1 MFVGTVSDNFDE
13 RIDKKTFH
21 AEIVVDTV
29 KVSSEVKTYQPIPVT
44 VDFSNEDG
52 SNVLKENIEA
62 NYKQL

>member
-29 KVSSEVKTYQPIPVT
+29 KVSCEMKTYQPIPVT

-52 SNVLKENIEA
+52 SDVLKENIEA

>member
-1 MFVGTVSDNFDE
+1 MFVGTVSDNFVE
-13 RIDKKTFH
+13 HIDKKTFH

-29 KVSSEVKTYQPIPVT
+29 KDSSEMKTYQPIPVT

-52 SNVLKENIEA
+52 SDVLKENIEA